1 MSLNDF
7 QRTNAIGPDTLFA
20 LPHATSQTYAPTDT
34 PPKEVIVEPLA
45 LTRLPAAMR
54 NMGWYTAAALMQRW
68 FDSPAWE
75 MPEEWKRDKTKPE
88 PVTLRPEVCDET
100 IVKMDW
106 AMKFDRC
113 KDAVASVESRL
124 ASAPAIGLLEERLK
138 TVDRKIELTQWS

>member
-1 MSLNDF
+1 
-7 QRTNAIGPDTLFA
+7 
-20 LPHATSQTYAPTDT
+20 
-34 PPKEVIVEPLA
+34 
-45 LTRLPAAMR
+45 MR
-54 NMGWYTAAALMQRW
+54 NMGWHTAAALMQRW

-124 ASAPAIGLLEERLK
+124 ASAPAIGLLKERLK